1 MLFITLELYIK
12 VKNNTEP
19 LLKGNRGVE
28 VSIIRTLL
36 YSIWAISSFSS
47 LNYLFLFNK
56 NTEIRS
62 YLCVTTCIFQT
73 YFYVYL
79 FLFDDLLVIR
89 KWSPTLDECLKIENN
104 FYLTNT
110 INKKYNKLNST
121 DFVQCKCVKKIS
133 LCLILFYCSPALG
146 VALLVFYILISDYRH
161 ETSKK
166 CKISLFWI
174 K

>member
-1 MLFITLELYIK
+1 MSLISLIFNTQNLISKRYLSLSNGSVLFITLELYIK

-110 INKKYNKLNST
+110 IDKKYNKLNST
-121 DFVQCKCVKKIS
+121 DFIQCK
-133 LCLILFYCSPALG
+133 
-146 VALLVFYILISDYRH
+146 
-161 ETSKK
+161 
-166 CKISLFWI
+166 
-174 K
+174 